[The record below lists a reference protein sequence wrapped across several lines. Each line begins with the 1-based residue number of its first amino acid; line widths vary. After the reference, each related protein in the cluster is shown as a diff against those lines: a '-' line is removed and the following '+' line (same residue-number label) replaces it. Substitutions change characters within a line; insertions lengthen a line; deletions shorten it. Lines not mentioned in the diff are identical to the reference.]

1 MEKFVKNLKR
11 GGLPTRCWLYML
23 ILLLSFGLPE
33 SIFAQTDLVKVTG
46 TVTDE
51 TNQPVPGVNVLL
63 KGSSNIGTVTDIEGK
78 YTLNIPKDAT
88 LIFKFVG
95 YKTTEVAVNGKTTVN
110 LSIQPDVKQ
119 LEDVVVIGYQAIKRE
134 KSTAAIASVAGEKIE
149 NIPVPS
155 VEMALQGKVA
165 GLNVL
170 NITGEPGAKGIVT
183 LRGNTS
189 IASQDSRSTPLYV
202 VDGIVM
208 DEGDLGQIDLTGTN
222 PIAGINPND
231 IESIDVLKD
240 GAASAIYGTRG
251 SNGVILV
258 NLKKGTRD
266 GEVHTT
272 YSAAVT
278 FNKAKKE
285 LDIMNAEEYRA
296 YRTVSNPLS
305 DMGASTDWFDA
316 VTRLGVTHM
325 HTLTFSG
332 GNARTNY
339 RVTADYRK
347 AQGIDLRSDRREYGA
362 RATIS
367 HTTKDGLFTFA
378 ANMTPRV
385 IDRNKSASVYGSV
398 IKNNPTMPVYDPES
412 ANGYYRFPSGGDSSN
427 IVEQLNEE
435 ENGTEIKLLEW
446 NATAAVNLL
455 PLFNPNNPNMVLK
468 SQVTVSQYQVDKFN
482 GWFIPST
489 YGPNVNSGVA
499 GKASRDFDKNTN
511 NNLEWVTNFSTRIKD
526 HQIRAMVGYSYNYG
540 VSSGMGAEN
549 WDFSSDGL
557 TYNNLGS
564 GLEAAKEGKTMMS
577 SYKNDHKLISFFGR
591 VNYDWKERYL
601 FTFSLRHEGSS
612 RFGENHKWGNFPAIS
627 VGWRISDEKFMKGL
641 SWIDDLKVRYDYG
654 VTGNQEIG
662 NYNSL
667 ATYRAFGWY
676 QYNGNRFHVWGPSK
690 NTNSELRWEKGHNQN
705 VGLDFSLFSH
715 KVTGSFNYFHRKQSD
730 LLGDYSVPVPPNLFS
745 TIYTNV
751 GTLRNTGFELD
762 VTVNAVRTKDFTYS
776 FTLVGATNN
785 NKFVS
790 FSNDIY
796 KGQKYYSTCSMANP
810 NNPGYLQRIEEGE
823 RIGNY
828 FTYRYAGVD
837 KKGDW
842 LIYDKKGNVIPVAQG
857 TEEDKSVT
865 GNGLPKFTGSMTHN
879 FTYKNFDL
887 SVALRGAA
895 GFDIFNVHDF
905 YFGLQ
910 SMTTNQLT
918 TAYSKNAHITTG
930 KNVITDYFI
939 EPGDYLKIDNVTLG
953 YTMNLNKK
961 YIEKIRLF
969 GTANNLY
976 TFTKFTGVDPSTYEV
991 NGLTPGTFGG
1001 GYNYY
1006 PSAFQFILGLQVSF

>member
-1 MEKFVKNLKR
+1 MRNIYCRTCTCLLGIVLMLFSGIQAR
-11 GGLPTRCWLYML
+11 GASWEVQQERK
-23 ILLLSFGLPE
+23 IS
-33 SIFAQTDLVKVTG
+33 G
-46 TVTDE
+46 TVIDE
-51 TNQPVPGVNVLL
+51 KGEPVIGASVVVVETKQGSITNMDGKFQVSAPQNGHLKISYIGYETQEVAIKDRQLL
-63 KGSSNIGTVTDIEGK
+63 KIVLKEESTA
-78 YTLNIPKDAT
+78 LNEVVV
-88 LIFKFVG
+88 VG
-95 YKTTEVAVNGKTTVN
+95 YGTMKRKEMT
-110 LSIQPDVKQ
+110 S
-119 LEDVVVIGYQAIKRE
+119 AISHVGAKDLNQI
-134 KSTAAIASVAGEKIE
+134 SSLDAS
-149 NIPVPS
+149 
-155 VEMALQGKVA
+155 MLLQGKVSSVSVSNTALADPNSTGSIQIRGISSRNA
-165 GLNVL
+165 GL
-170 NITGEPGAKGIVT
+170 G
-183 LRGNTS
+183 
-189 IASQDSRSTPLYV
+189 PLIV
-202 VDGIVM
+202 VDGVPG
-208 DEGDLGQIDLTGTN
+208 GDMTN
-222 PIAGINPND
+222 INPAD

-455 PLFNPNNPNMVLK
+455 PLFNPANPNMVLK

-511 NNLEWVTNFSTRIKD
+511 NNLEWVTNFSTRMKD

-612 RFGENHKWGNFPAIS
+612 RFGENHKWGNFPAVS

-662 NYNSL
+662 NYQSL
-667 ATYRAFGWY
+667 ATYKAYGWY
-676 QYNGNRFHVWGPSK
+676 QYGGNNFYVWGPSK
-690 NTNSELRWEKGHNQN
+690 NVNSELRWEKGHNQN
-705 VGLDFSLFSH
+705 IGLDFSLLKH

-730 LLGDYSVPVPPNLFS
+730 LLGSYSVSVPPNLFS
-745 TIYTNV
+745 TIYANV

-762 VTVNAVRTKDFTYS
+762 ITVNAVRTKDFTYS

-790 FSNDIY
+790 FSNDVY

-842 LIYDKKGNVIPVAQG
+842 LIYDKKGNVIPVSQG
-857 TEEDKSVT
+857 TEEDKAVT

-887 SVALRGAA
+887 TVALRGAA

-910 SMTTNQLT
+910 SMSTNQLT

-939 EPGDYLKIDNVTLG
+939 EPGDYLKIDNITLG

>member
-1 MEKFVKNLKR
+1 MKNLQSRTKVRLLQSFLLISLSLFFLVNPAYAQGGFAVKGVIVDKTGFPLPGANVMEKGTSN
-11 GGLPTRCWLYML
+11 GT
-23 ILLLSFGLPE
+23 I
-33 SIFAQTDLVKVTG
+33 TDLDGNFSLNVSKKGVTL
-46 TVTDE
+46 TVSFM
-51 TNQPVPGVNVLL
+51 G
-63 KGSSNIGTVTDIEGK
+63 
-78 YTLNIPKDAT
+78 YTPK
-88 LIFKFVG
+88 
-95 YKTTEVAVNGKTTVN
+95 
-110 LSIQPDVKQ
+110 
-119 LEDVVVIGYQAIKRE
+119 DVVVKDKTMNITLEENSKLLDEVVVVGYGTMKRKEMTSAISHIGAKDLNQI
-134 KSTAAIASVAGEKIE
+134 SSLDAS
-149 NIPVPS
+149 
-155 VEMALQGKVA
+155 MLLQGKVSSVSVSNTALADPNNQGSIQIRGVSSRNA
-165 GLNVL
+165 GL
-170 NITGEPGAKGIVT
+170 G
-183 LRGNTS
+183 
-189 IASQDSRSTPLYV
+189 PLIV
-202 VDGIVM
+202 VDGVPG
-208 DEGDLGQIDLTGTN
+208 GDMTN
-222 PIAGINPND
+222 INPAD

-251 SNGVILV
+251 SNGVILI
-258 NLKKGTRD
+258 NLKKGTKD
-266 GEVHTT
+266 GQVHTT
-272 YSAAVT
+272 YSTSVT

-305 DMGASTDWFDA
+305 DMGADSDWFDA
-316 VTRLGVTHM
+316 VTQLGVTHM

-339 RVTADYRK
+339 RVTADYRN
-347 AQGIDLRSDRREYGA
+347 ARGIDLRSDRREYGA
-362 RATIS
+362 RANIN
-367 HTTKDGLFTFA
+367 HTTKDGLFTFS
-378 ANMTPRV
+378 ANITPRV
-385 IDRNKSASVYGSV
+385 IDRNKSANVYSNA
-398 IKNNPTMPVYDPES
+398 IKNNPTMPIYDSES
-412 ANGYYRFPSGGDSSN
+412 ANGYYRFPSGTEGSN

-455 PLFNPNNPNMVLK
+455 PLFNPKNPDMVLK
-468 SQVTVSQYQVDKFN
+468 SQVTISQYQVDKFN
-482 GWFIPST
+482 GWFTPST
-489 YGPNVNSGVA
+489 YGSNVNDGVT
-499 GKASRDFDKNTN
+499 GKASRDFDKSTT
-511 NNLEWVTNFSTRIKD
+511 NNLEWVTNFSTRIKN

-540 VSSGMGAEN
+540 VNSGMSAEN
-549 WDFSSDGL
+549 WNFSSDGL

-564 GLEAAKEGKTMMS
+564 GLEAAKDGKTMMG

-612 RFGENHKWGNFPAIS
+612 RFGENHKWGNFPAVS

-953 YTMNLNKK
+953 YTMNLNRK

>member
-1 MEKFVKNLKR
+1 MKVANITKRSSIYGLLALSAMSFYPVSSAYAEQMKHNDTAMEVNQKKVRITGVVRDENGDVVPGASVIVR
-11 GGLPTRCWLYML
+11 GTNN
-23 ILLLSFGLPE
+23 
-33 SIFAQTDLVKVTG
+33 G
-46 TVTDE
+46 TVTNIDGQFSLNVEAGNTLVVSFVGYTNAELKITQDKSNYTVDLKPASQLLDE
-51 TNQPVPGVNVLL
+51 VVVTGYQTIS
-63 KGSSNIGTVTDIEGK
+63 KERATGSYAIMTPKDIEGK
-78 YTLNIPKDAT
+78 LQTNILDRM
-88 LIFKFVG
+88 
-95 YKTTEVAVNGKTTVN
+95 E
-110 LSIQPDVKQ
+110 
-119 LEDVVVIGYQAIKRE
+119 
-134 KSTAAIASVAGEKIE
+134 
-149 NIPVPS
+149 
-155 VEMALQGKVA
+155 GKVA
-165 GLNVL
+165 GLDLRVSADKDVVPSIRGISTL
-170 NITGEPGAKGIVT
+170 VKGK
-183 LRGNTS
+183 R
-189 IASQDSRSTPLYV
+189 TPLYV
-202 VDGIVM
+202 VDGIPY
-208 DEGDLGQIDLTGTN
+208 EGELDD
-222 PIAGINPND
+222 INPAD

-251 SNGVILV
+251 SNGVILI
-258 NLKKGTRD
+258 NLKKGTKD
-266 GEVHTT
+266 GQVHTT
-272 YSAAVT
+272 YSTSVT

-305 DMGASTDWFDA
+305 DMGADSDWFDA
-316 VTRLGVTHM
+316 VTQLGVTHM

-339 RVTADYRK
+339 RVTADYRN
-347 AQGIDLRSDRREYGA
+347 ARGIDLRSDRREYGA
-362 RATIS
+362 RANIN
-367 HTTKDGLFTFA
+367 HTTKDGLFTFS
-378 ANMTPRV
+378 ANITPRV
-385 IDRNKSASVYGSV
+385 IDRNKSANVYSNA
-398 IKNNPTMPVYDPES
+398 IKNNPTMPIYDSES
-412 ANGYYRFPSGGDSSN
+412 ANGYYRFPSGTEGSN

-455 PLFNPNNPNMVLK
+455 PLFNPKNPDMVLK
-468 SQVTVSQYQVDKFN
+468 SQVTISQYQVDKFN
-482 GWFIPST
+482 GWFTPST
-489 YGPNVNSGVA
+489 YGSNVNDGVT
-499 GKASRDFDKNTN
+499 GKASRDFDKSTT
-511 NNLEWVTNFSTRIKD
+511 NNLEWVTNFSTRIKN

-540 VSSGMGAEN
+540 VNSGMSAEN
-549 WDFSSDGL
+549 WNFSSDGL

-564 GLEAAKEGKTMMS
+564 GLEAAKDGKTMMG

-612 RFGENHKWGNFPAIS
+612 RFGENHKWGNFPAVS

>member
-1 MEKFVKNLKR
+1 MNKS
-11 GGLPTRCWLYML
+11 LYIVAFSL
-23 ILLLSFGLPE
+23 A
-33 SIFAQTDLVKVTG
+33 FATTGIAQNNEGQDKTVDLGTQT
-46 TVTDE
+46 
-51 TNQPVPGVNVLL
+51 
-63 KGSSNIGTVTDIEGK
+63 
-78 YTLNIPKDAT
+78 
-88 LIFKFVG
+88 
-95 YKTTEVAVNGKTTVN
+95 TTELRKTQAVSTIYSDELDKNATTSPYN
-110 LSIQPDVKQ
+110 
-119 LEDVVVIGYQAIKRE
+119 AIYGLLPGLTVMQNTSWGTD
-134 KSTAAIASVAGEKIE
+134 KSR
-149 NIPVPS
+149 
-155 VEMALQGKVA
+155 
-165 GLNVL
+165 LNVRGRGSL
-170 NITGEPGAKGIVT
+170 NG
-183 LRGNTS
+183 
-189 IASQDSRSTPLYV
+189 DTPLFV
-202 VDGIVM
+202 VDGFAR
-208 DEGDLGQIDLTGTN
+208 
-222 PIAGINPND
+222 PIEYINLSE
-231 IESIDVLKD
+231 IESISVLKD

-251 SNGVILV
+251 SNGVILI
-258 NLKKGTRD
+258 NLKKGTKD
-266 GEVHTT
+266 GQVHTT
-272 YSAAVT
+272 YSTSVT

-305 DMGASTDWFDA
+305 DMGADSDWFDA
-316 VTRLGVTHM
+316 VTQLGVTHM

-339 RVTADYRK
+339 RVTADYRN
-347 AQGIDLRSDRREYGA
+347 ARGIDLRSDRREYGA
-362 RATIS
+362 RANIN
-367 HTTKDGLFTFA
+367 HTTKDGLFTFS
-378 ANMTPRV
+378 ANITPRV
-385 IDRNKSASVYGSV
+385 IDRNKSANVYSNA
-398 IKNNPTMPVYDPES
+398 IKNNPTMPIYDSES
-412 ANGYYRFPSGGDSSN
+412 ANGYYRFPSGTEGSN

-455 PLFNPNNPNMVLK
+455 PLFNPKNPDMVLK
-468 SQVTVSQYQVDKFN
+468 SQVTISQYQVDKFN
-482 GWFIPST
+482 GWFTPST
-489 YGPNVNSGVA
+489 YGSNVNDGVT
-499 GKASRDFDKNTN
+499 GKASRDFDKSTT
-511 NNLEWVTNFSTRIKD
+511 NNLEWVTNFSTRIKN

-540 VSSGMGAEN
+540 VNSGMSAEN
-549 WDFSSDGL
+549 WNFSSDGL

-564 GLEAAKEGKTMMS
+564 GLEAAKDGKTMMG

-612 RFGENHKWGNFPAIS
+612 RFGENHKWGNFPAVS

-796 KGQKYYSTCSMANP
+796 KGPYKP
-810 NNPGYLQRIEEGE
+810 DKRIRRQSFGSGSCNEEPENEWLNGISYQHHCYHAE
-823 RIGNY
+823 NGN
-828 FTYRYAGVD
+828 
-837 KKGDW
+837 
-842 LIYDKKGNVIPVAQG
+842 Q
-857 TEEDKSVT
+857 
-865 GNGLPKFTGSMTHN
+865 
-879 FTYKNFDL
+879 
-887 SVALRGAA
+887 
-895 GFDIFNVHDF
+895 
-905 YFGLQ
+905 
-910 SMTTNQLT
+910 
-918 TAYSKNAHITTG
+918 
-930 KNVITDYFI
+930 
-939 EPGDYLKIDNVTLG
+939 
-953 YTMNLNKK
+953 
-961 YIEKIRLF
+961 
-969 GTANNLY
+969 
-976 TFTKFTGVDPSTYEV
+976 
-991 NGLTPGTFGG
+991 
-1001 GYNYY
+1001 
-1006 PSAFQFILGLQVSF
+1006 